1 MKKEITW
8 ADVASFLLA
17 EIHDND
23 EALLYMERELDA
35 ERKKTSEFRDKQI
48 TALRF
53 RDKQITALR
62 RENEMLRKRAEANE

>member
-23 EALLYMERELDA
+23 EALLYMERVLVSELDA
-35 ERKKTSEFRDKQI
+35 ERKTSE
-48 TALRF
+48 F

-62 RENEMLRKRAEANE
+62 RENEMLRKRADANE

>member
-23 EALLYMERELDA
+23 EALLYMERVLVSELDA
-35 ERKKTSEFRDKQI
+35 ERKTSE
-48 TALRF
+48 F

>member
-1 MKKEITW
+1 MMSKKEITW

-23 EALLYMERELDA
+23 EALLCMERELDA
-35 ERKKTSEFRDKQI
+35 ERKTSEFRDKQ
-48 TALRF
+48 T
-53 RDKQITALR
+53 TALR

>member
-1 MKKEITW
+1 MMSKKEITW

-35 ERKKTSEFRDKQI
+35 ERKTSE
-48 TALRF
+48 F

>member
-23 EALLYMERELDA
+23 EALLYMERVLVSELDD
-35 ERKKTSEFRDKQI
+35 ERKTSE
-48 TALRF
+48 F

>member
-23 EALLYMERELDA
+23 EALPYMEREYDA
-35 ERKKTSEFRDKQI
+35 ERKKSE
-48 TALRF
+48 F

-62 RENEMLRKRAEANE
+62 RENEVLRKRAEANE

>member
-23 EALLYMERELDA
+23 EALLYMERVLVSELDA
-35 ERKKTSEFRDKQI
+35 ERKTSE
-48 TALRF
+48 F

-62 RENEMLRKRAEANE
+62 RENEMLRKMAEANE